1 MRDNTVTVSRKSDD
15 FRMVKEQIRIEQI
28 RTRALYE
35 FALRVG
41 DGTEGNG
48 VLPIGKPRA
57 RAYAAN
63 PCAEENDIGLLAAYL
78 GGNCIGYLGI
88 MPGLLRRGDQF
99 SKIHWLSTWFV
110 PPQFRKTSVG
120 LQLVL
125 KALSLRYDLV
135 VCAMSGEAERVYRGL
150 RFRELGHAHY
160 YVINLGKLDPLSLG
174 YHAIR
179 KTLGLVGVR
188 SEIPEKIVRGFDHVH
203 SPIRRILYGIL
214 LQGQKGDGGRICF
227 EEVKEIDNEMD
238 LTDRSHDRTEFYRG
252 AGVVNWMLTYRWTR
266 ERGEVEPSDLN
277 YYFSEIRDVFKF
289 IALKVY
295 SFDRKDYRGF
305 VVFSFSSRALR
316 SVLKVLDFHFLNAED
331 HQYIPFLAL
340 RYGSIYGANYLEVP
354 QSLVH
359 YMKDIPLMNILLQR
373 KKRIYLF
380 HPKDSNSPL
389 ATSSADIELNY
400 CDGDTPF
407 T

>member
-1 MRDNTVTVSRKSDD
+1 
-15 FRMVKEQIRIEQI
+15 MVQEQIRIEQI
-28 RTRALYE
+28 RTKALYE

-48 VLPIGKPRA
+48 ILPIGKPRA
-57 RAYAAN
+57 LAYAAN
-63 PCAEENDIGLLAAYL
+63 PCADENDIGLLVAYL
-78 GGNCIGYLGI
+78 GRECIGYLGI

-99 SKIHWLSTWFV
+99 STIHWLSTWFV

-125 KALSLRYDLV
+125 KALSLQYDLV
-135 VCAMSGEAERVYRGL
+135 VCEMSGEAERVYRGL
-150 RFRELGHAHY
+150 RFRELGHLHY

-174 YHAIR
+174 YRAIR

-188 SEIPEKIVRGFDHVH
+188 SEIPEKIVRRFDHVH
-203 SPIRRILYGIL
+203 SPITRILYGIL
-214 LQGQKGDGGRICF
+214 LQGQKGNSRKIRY
-227 EEVKEIDNEMD
+227 EEVKEIDKEME
-238 LTDRSHDRTEFYRG
+238 LTDRSTDHTEFYRG
-252 AGVVNWMLTYRWTR
+252 AEIVNWMLRYRWTT
-266 ERGEVEPSDLN
+266 ERDNVKPSDLN

-289 IALKVY
+289 VALKVY
-295 SFDRKDYRGF
+295 SFDRKDYKGF
-305 VVFSFSSRALR
+305 VVFSFSCRAPR
-316 SVLKVLDFHFLNAED
+316 SVLKVLDYHFLRAED

-354 QSLVH
+354 ESLVQ
-359 YMKDIPLMNILLQR
+359 YMKGIPLMNILLQR

-380 HPKDSNSPL
+380 HPKGSNSPL
-389 ATSSADIELNY
+389 ATFSADIELNY